1 MLTLTVKENKKVYI
15 GDDIVVS
22 VHHARGG
29 KGIRVS
35 IDAPQEVKILR
46 EELKELPQ

>member
-1 MLTLTVKENKKVYI
+1 MLTLTVKENGKVYI

-22 VHHARGG
+22 VRHAHRG
-29 KGIRVS
+29 KSIKVS

-46 EELKELPQ
+46 EELKDLPQ